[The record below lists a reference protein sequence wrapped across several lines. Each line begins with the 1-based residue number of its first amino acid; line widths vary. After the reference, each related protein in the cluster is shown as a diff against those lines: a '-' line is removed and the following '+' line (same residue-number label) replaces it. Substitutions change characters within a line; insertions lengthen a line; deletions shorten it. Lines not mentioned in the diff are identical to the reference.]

1 MEGQERQQGGKAASD
16 EQGTGGC
23 WVRGWLWGSLAAPEV
38 PGTLCPRA
46 GSESS
51 QGFIKAKNYPESTSV
66 ETENDGS
73 ESSVFRQ
80 LFQKWTVP
88 NQTSG
93 LGKTHTVGKVGECPL
108 LILQHS
114 LDWDGGAGCGDPHS
128 PAGCGSALCPSPQ
141 PR

>member
-1 MEGQERQQGGKAASD
+1 MAQL
-16 EQGTGGC
+16 GC
-23 WVRGWLWGSLAAPEV
+23 SLGCQAPYATHSGSKSL
-38 PGTLCPRA
+38 
-46 GSESS
+46 

-93 LGKTHTVGKVGECPL
+93 LGKTHTVGKVGECL
-108 LILQHS
+108 HS
-114 LDWDGGAGCGDPHS
+114 APEDYLNWVEG
-128 PAGCGSALCPSPQ
+128 L
-141 PR
+141 